1 MYIAEKINRTRK
13 VLKALLSSEWDVSVI
28 NDLSL
33 KDIEIMYEN
42 ANRLV
47 LGFNCRLRKNSQNM
61 MTDDCN

>member
-42 ANRLV
+42 A
-47 LGFNCRLRKNSQNM
+47 
-61 MTDDCN
+61 D